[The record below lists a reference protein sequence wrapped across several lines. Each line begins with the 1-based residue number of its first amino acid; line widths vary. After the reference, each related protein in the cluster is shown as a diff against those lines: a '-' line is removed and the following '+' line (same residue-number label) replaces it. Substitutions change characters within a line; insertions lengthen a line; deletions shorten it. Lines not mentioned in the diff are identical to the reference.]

1 MIFRKCFFVSKL
13 FIMIW
18 VRWVS
23 SIYFS
28 TQCKKNLI
36 SKSLIQPAYITVKW
50 SHSIVRPWKK
60 KTAIQFLHP
69 QKLSVENSYYFYT
82 IKLVNFFHP
91 VLLWNKILGHQIGLI
106 FTNFS
111 TKNVDLLKKSSLKKC
126 PIFALAMTRLCNDEL
141 QNIEF

>member
-1 MIFRKCFFVSKL
+1 MGNSFLCQICRKLLICYSLCF
-13 FIMIW
+13 W
-18 VRWVS
+18 
-23 SIYFS
+23 
-28 TQCKKNLI
+28 T
-36 SKSLIQPAYITVKW
+36 IQLLLLWPAYITVKW
-50 SHSIVRPWKK
+50 SHFIVHSWK
-60 KTAIQFLHP
+60 KTANQFLHP

-126 PIFALAMTRLCNDEL
+126 PIFALAMTRLCNVEL
-141 QNIEF
+141 QDIVF

>member
-1 MIFRKCFFVSKL
+1 MVPKL
-13 FIMIW
+13 SIVIW

-28 TQCKKNLI
+28 TQCKKIWYVNPLFNLH
-36 SKSLIQPAYITVKW
+36 YINVVNFIHNVFT
-50 SHSIVRPWKK
+50 HFTHEK
-60 KTAIQFLHP
+60 KTANQFLHP
-69 QKLSVENSYYFYT
+69 QNLSVENSYYFYT

-111 TKNVDLLKKSSLKKC
+111 TKNVDLLKKNSLKNVQFLHSLWQDFVTLNFK
-126 PIFALAMTRLCNDEL
+126 I
-141 QNIEF
+141 